1 MDHNTNETTQ
11 NNATEPNDNNATTS
25 SQGTPHKKPN
35 NNTPT
40 TKKNRIPDIDPSDQ
54 PAEEKPGWIQVIKNC
69 IKKNKGIAIFSVAYL
84 AIAIGVTLFF
94 IRMWETKG
102 DQGNI
107 VLLISAILA
116 AIGWL
121 AEQGVKLRKIKDRET
136 KKYWFPERLAN
147 LSEPMALA
155 SAIAGSIAVLGA

>member
-1 MDHNTNETTQ
+1 MHQ
-11 NNATEPNDNNATTS
+11 
-25 SQGTPHKKPN
+25 
-35 NNTPT
+35 
-40 TKKNRIPDIDPSDQ
+40 
-54 PAEEKPGWIQVIKNC
+54 
-69 IKKNKGIAIFSVAYL
+69 KNKGIAIFSVAYL

-94 IRMWETKG
+94 IRMGETKG

-136 KKYWFPERLAN
+136 KKYWFLERLAN